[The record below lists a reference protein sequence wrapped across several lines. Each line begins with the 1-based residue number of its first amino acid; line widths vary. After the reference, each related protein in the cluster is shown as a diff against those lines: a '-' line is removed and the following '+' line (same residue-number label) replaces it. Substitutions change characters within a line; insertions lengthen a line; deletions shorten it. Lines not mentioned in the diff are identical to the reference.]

1 MFIPTNRVVLFFSDL
16 RPEGGLFTCMQ
27 LNKTTDWDTMISRF
41 FKAIY
46 KKYNQTF
53 PAGCAAAMM
62 LMLPGA
68 ASGSDI
74 VVTKAYRWTG
84 DSIIQGPFK
93 AYAPTPFRIVSDYSA
108 QPGYYMGV
116 EKEWNL
122 KNDIS
127 EYPQLTTSNILHNAI
142 FNMGLDEMVNA
153 IEPDRTL
160 RTGKEWPGV
169 WTRDV
174 SYSIILAMAAL
185 QPEVSR
191 ISLEHKITPNGRI
204 VQDTGSG
211 GAWPISSDRQIWGIA
226 AFEVYKATGDKS
238 WLNRIYPVIKNS
250 LEDDYKTIYDPETG
264 LVRGETSFI
273 DWREQSYPRW
283 MQTAD
288 IAQSEALGTSVVHA
302 QAWRTLAQIA
312 RIMGENTEAQKYDAR
327 ADALAEAINSQLW
340 SDEKGY
346 YNMYLYG
353 RDNMIAN
360 PRAETLGEALAIL
373 YDVASPNRARIL
385 TEKNPTTPFG
395 TAIFYPQIADMPPYH
410 NNSLWPWVAAYWT
423 LANAKVGNE
432 RGVMQGIGSI
442 FRPAAL
448 FATNKENFVL
458 DNGDIATELNSSN
471 MLWCL
476 SGNLAVTMN
485 ILFGIHYEADGIRF
499 APFVPKALAD
509 TRSLNGLRYR
519 DATLNITVSGYGS
532 QIKDFYLNG
541 KRQTPF
547 IPADIKGENT
557 IKIIMADNNAAP
569 MRLNEVPNL
578 KAPLTPIAWLSN
590 DPSVNNQMGPV
601 NNLLQ
606 WNPIEYVNHY
616 IVVRDGKPV
625 AQTTETTFLAT
636 TPGEYQVIAVD
647 ANGTQSFAS
656 EPRSNATVH
665 RFDFP
670 NEKTAMS
677 SDEAQNRLRTPLH
690 GYRGSGFVEMDHT
703 SGSVNVPVEIG
714 EGGLYGVSLR
724 YANGNGPVNTENK
737 AAIRTLLVDGKRA
750 GTIVMPQR
758 GVGNWNDWGMT
769 NVVKVR
775 LTPGRHN
782 LTLVFLPENE
792 NMNFKVNHALVDQIE
807 LRRLRP

>member
-1 MFIPTNRVVLFFSDL
+1 
-16 RPEGGLFTCMQ
+16 
-27 LNKTTDWDTMISRF
+27 MISTYIRGI
-41 FKAIY
+41 KNVLA
-46 KKYNQTF
+46 
-53 PAGCAAAMM
+53 AGIAATVCCMCY
-62 LMLPGA
+62 A
-68 ASGSDI
+68 ANSHTEI
-74 VVTKAYRWTG
+74 VATSAYRWVG
-84 DSIIQGPFK
+84 DSILQGPFK
-93 AYAPTPFRIVSDYSA
+93 AYAPSPSEIISDYSA
-108 QPGYYMGV
+108 KPGYFMGIDKV
-116 EKEWNL
+116 WKL

-127 EYPQLTTSNILHNAI
+127 AYPQLTTSNTLHNAI

-153 IEPDRTL
+153 IEPDQTL

-226 AFEVYKATGDKS
+226 AFEVYKATGNKA
-238 WLNRIYPVIKNS
+238 WLNKIYPIIKNS
-250 LEDDYKTIYDPETG
+250 LEDDYKTIYDAETG

-312 RIMGENTEAQKYDAR
+312 ELLGEPAEAAKFSKR
-327 ADALAEAINSQLW
+327 ADALVDAINRKLW
-340 SDEKGY
+340 NDQKGY

-353 RDNMIAN
+353 RDNMIEN
-360 PRAETLGEALAIL
+360 PRAETLGESLAIL
-373 YDVASPNRARIL
+373 WDVASPNRARVV

-395 TAIFYPQIADMPPYH
+395 TAIFYPQIADIPPYH

-432 RGVMQGIGSI
+432 QGVMQGIGSI

-485 ILFGIHYEADGIRF
+485 MLFGIHYEADGIYF
-499 APFVPKALAD
+499 APFVPKVLAD
-509 TRSLNGLRYR
+509 TRTLNGLRYR
-519 DATLNITVSGYGS
+519 NAVLNITVSGYGNE
-532 QIKDFYLNG
+532 IKQFYLNG
-541 KRQTPF
+541 KEHSPF
-547 IPADIKGENT
+547 IPADIQGENT
-557 IKIIMADNNAAP
+557 IKIIMADNNMPP
-569 MRLNEVPNL
+569 MRVNEVPNL
-578 KAPLTPIAWLSN
+578 KAPLTPITWLNN
-590 DPSVNNQMGPV
+590 DPSVSNDLGPV

-606 WNPIEYVNHY
+606 WNPIEYVSHY
-616 IVVRDGKPV
+616 KVLRDGKVV
-625 AQTTETTFLAT
+625 ATTNETSYLAT
-636 TPGEYQVIAVD
+636 IPGEYQVIAVD
-647 ANGTQSFAS
+647 SNGTEGFAS
-656 EPRSNATVH
+656 EPRSNLERL

-670 NEKTAMS
+670 AEKSVIS
-677 SDEAQNRLRTPLH
+677 SAEAQNKPRTPVL
-690 GYRGSGFVEMDHT
+690 GYRGTGFVEIDHN
-703 SGSVNVPVEIG
+703 SGSLNVPIDIKRGG
-714 EGGLYGVSLR
+714 EYALQLR

-782 LTLVFLPENE
+782 LSLVFLPENE
-792 NMNFKVNHALVDQIE
+792 NMNFKVNHALIDQIE
-807 LRRLRP
+807 LRPLRP